1 MAKFYRTSLNGGK
14 QITTVGSELENVKS
28 YVELQRMTHE
38 NSFDV
43 EYELDETLFET
54 SMPNFLLQPI
64 VENAIEH
71 GMNYQEEIEGRGRLI
86 VRLEEED
93 GHLIFSILNN
103 GPRVE
108 LDRLEEI
115 LNTPGRGYGIYNIEE
130 RIRIYYGAGCG
141 VYASVTADGYTC
153 FTVRIGKELKELSV

>member
-1 MAKFYRTSLNGGK
+1 MAYDP
-14 QITTVGSELENVKS
+14 NVLRRA
-28 YVELQRMTHE
+28 V
-38 NSFDV
+38 D
-43 EYELDETLFET
+43 
-54 SMPNFLLQPI
+54 
-64 VENAIEH
+64 
-71 GMNYQEEIEGRGRLI
+71 
-86 VRLEEED
+86 RLEGER
-93 GHLIFSILNN
+93 HRR
-103 GPRVE
+103 RVE